1 MLLGTV
7 AASQAALWPGLI
19 RGAQDQGRKSTDPPV
34 AAKGKLGQDLFMAID
49 RRNLE
54 GIRALIKQGA
64 DPNSRNGLEMTPLYI
79 AGASHQLDAMK
90 ELIAAGAKPDSES
103 PYGTP
108 ITFSAMS
115 AHLDG
120 VKLLISKG
128 VDVNYAR
135 GDGMTPLMFAA
146 NAGHP
151 GVVAELIQNKADVN
165 AQDDEGVSA
174 LAFAAR
180 QGNDGA
186 GQVLLGSGAKVD
198 SVDLEKQTPLM
209 EATMTGHSSFA
220 QMLLKAGANP
230 NAKDAKGRTA
240 LMLAASYSDNPELIK
255 ALLAAGADPKATN
268 AEGRNPAAIAS
279 ARGFKASASLL
290 GAPIGKIA
298 AKRTAK
304 EAIPISLELLQDS
317 MVEFGKNTNCIS
329 CHQEGLGRMV
339 TAEAKARGFKTN
351 PELQKTHLMKLGGML
366 SATKPLHEGALKD
379 PEVMKQVPLIEMNEV
394 TSGYAWLMNGM
405 VSQNDPVTPEAGAMA
420 MVMGRQQTPDGFW
433 SFSLPRA
440 PMQSSFFTMTAL
452 AVRALNAYAPKS
464 DAKEVAERTAKARA
478 WLAATPAKSSEDRA
492 FKLLGLL
499 WSVGLDKDRKAAIT
513 EIRKDQRPDGGWS
526 QTPTSQSDAYATG
539 QALYALNQAGV
550 PATDAAYQKGVD
562 FLLRTQDADGSWFV
576 YKRALPANN
585 YFDAGFPHGQ
595 SQYASFNGTSWA
607 TLALMGTVP
616 RK

>member
-1 MLLGTV
+1 MLGAV

-19 RGAQDQGRKSTDPPV
+19 QQAGRKSTDPPV
-34 AAKGKLGQDLFMAID
+34 AAKGKFGQDLFMAID
-49 RRNLE
+49 HRNLE
-54 GIRALIKQGA
+54 GVKALIKKGA
-64 DPNSRNGLEMTPLYI
+64 DPDSRNGLELTPLYI
-79 AGASHQLDAMK
+79 AGASHQTDVMK
-90 ELIAAGAKPDSES
+90 ELLAAGAKPDSES

-108 ITFSAMS
+108 ITFAAMS
-115 AHLDG
+115 ANLDG

-128 VDVNYAR
+128 VDVNVPR

-151 GVVAELIQNKADVN
+151 GVVAELIQHKAEVN
-165 AQDDEGVSA
+165 TQDDEGVSA

-186 GQVLLGSGAKVD
+186 GQVLLGAGAKVD

-209 EATMTGHSSFA
+209 EAAMTGHASFA
-220 QMLLKAGANP
+220 QMLLKAGASP

-240 LMLAASYSDNPELIK
+240 LMLAAANGENPELIK
-255 ALLAAGADPKATN
+255 ALLAAGSDLKATD
-268 AEGRNPAAIAS
+268 AEGRNAAAL
-279 ARGFKASASLL
+279 AAGRGYKLTASLL
-290 GAPIGKIA
+290 GAPIGRVA

-304 EAIPISLELLQDS
+304 EAIPLSLKLLQDS

-339 TAEAKARGFKTN
+339 TADAKARGFKTD

-394 TSGYAWLMNGM
+394 TPGYAWLLNGM
-405 VSQNDPVTPEAGAMA
+405 VSQNDPVTPAAGAMA
-420 MVMGRQQTPDGFW
+420 MVMGRQQTPEGFW
-433 SFSLPRA
+433 SFSLPRV

-452 AVRALNAYAPKS
+452 AVRGLKTYAPKS
-464 DAKEVAERTAKARA
+464 DAKEVSERIAKAAA
-478 WLAATPAKSSEDRA
+478 WFAATPAKTSEDRA
-492 FKLLGLL
+492 FRLLGMI
-499 WSVGLDKDRKAAIT
+499 WSGVKDRKTAIA
-513 EIRKDQRPDGGWS
+513 EVRKDQRQDGGWS
-526 QTPTSQSDAYATG
+526 QAPTSQSDAYATG

-550 PATDAAYQKGVD
+550 PVTDAAYQKGVEY
-562 FLLRTQDADGSWFV
+562 LLRTQDADGSWFV

-607 TLALMGTVP
+607 TLALMATVP
-616 RK
+616 KK